1 MLARC
6 EKKKKKSGGDGA
18 GGGGLGVRV
27 TGRSPSY
34 LP

>member
-1 MLARC
+1 MLAGC
-6 EKKKKKSGGDGA
+6 EKKKKSGGDGA